1 VKGVPIISPGATS
14 VEYTDKT
21 PFPFLLRTV
30 GSDKLQFDAFSQ
42 LARLFGWKRMAVVSQ
57 QTAYGVAQVNELKAS
72 LEDGG
77 VVLWAQFMVAVG
89 KEVERANAVDRL
101 AQSGCRVAVGIMQSE
116 EWQPLLDTAR
126 RRGMTEKYVWLATN
140 TAEGVLVG
148 DGLIYTSRYCIGHCG
163 IHKGTVWQG
172 RTVGDRLSALPGSR
186 SRLPA

>member
-1 VKGVPIISPGATS
+1 MKSVPIISPGATS

-21 PFPFLLRTV
+21 PLPFLLRTV

-89 KEVERANAVDRL
+89 KEVERSIGWLSPAA
-101 AQSGCRVAVGIMQSE
+101 ASPWASCR
-116 EWQPLLDTAR
+116 AR
-126 RRGMTEKYVWLATN
+126 
-140 TAEGVLVG
+140 
-148 DGLIYTSRYCIGHCG
+148 S
-163 IHKGTVWQG
+163 
-172 RTVGDRLSALPGSR
+172 GSR
-186 SRLPA
+186 CSTLHGGEA

>member
-1 VKGVPIISPGATS
+1 
-14 VEYTDKT
+14 
-21 PFPFLLRTV
+21 
-30 GSDKLQFDAFSQ
+30 
-42 LARLFGWKRMAVVSQ
+42 MAVVSQ

-163 IHKGTVWQG
+163 IHKGTVW
-172 RTVGDRLSALPGSR
+172 
-186 SRLPA
+186 